1 MAGLLCYLVVKDQVW
16 ETIALP
22 DLSATPS
29 TLTVY
34 CAPLARDDDGVSV
47 AFRLVESGFT
57 VAFTSVLP
65 FLRSVK
71 VGDAMLGLEG
81 IGNQHLDVEL
91 ECLGERVPEHL
102 RGRLIPEYYPL
113 GLRVRNYDRIPDSLK
128 EPVEPQVLWS
138 HASSCSHAFSDIRRF
153 QLAVSWLLFLSGIL
167 LKEDDVAVRDM
178 AFRRL

>member
-1 MAGLLCYLVVKDQVW
+1 VAGLLCYLVVKDQVW

-29 TLTVY
+29 TLIVY

-91 ECLGERVPEHL
+91 ECLGESTRTSSWP
-102 RGRLIPEYYPL
+102 
-113 GLRVRNYDRIPDSLK
+113 PDSRVLSAGS
-128 EPVEPQVLWS
+128 PRPQL
-138 HASSCSHAFSDIRRF
+138 
-153 QLAVSWLLFLSGIL
+153 
-167 LKEDDVAVRDM
+167 
-178 AFRRL
+178 